1 MQNFKTEK
9 KRANVLSYILVC
21 YSGYLL
27 SLKPRATAQMKT
39 EAIYSPVLNLY
50 IVFFFFSPK
59 SLIH

>member
-39 EAIYSPVLNLY
+39 EAIYFIILHSKR
-50 IVFFFFSPK
+50 FFNRIINIS
-59 SLIH
+59 